1 MSRVSPVV
9 KRAVLLVLVV
19 PLLLS
24 ACTRPV
30 TPSPLARPDPVYA
43 VGYPRDYSMGGPAA
57 FAGRRCAV
65 AGIAAQA
72 VTVKAADGV
81 LGRIALSEPGCQL
94 DPNLATLRLLDAAG
108 RPLPVS
114 PGKGDETNGAA
125 GAYARFPQSE
135 GWVRIGFAWTGSYCG
150 PAAAAVELRVNGAW
164 VRALLDGVQPA
175 CVGARTSA
183 LVPGVVGR
191 PGEPLSPV
199 PASWRTLHARV
210 IIAARQSGPV
220 IPVSVELTTTGTRPV
235 SLTSPCPSYTG
246 YSQLGD
252 IGSGG
257 FVTQVGAGGLLC
269 DRAYVVE
276 PGVPLRIVLRPYAF
290 PTFSDIPRTRVVSG
304 DPITVVFSMAGLEPA
319 TAHAQVR

>member
-1 MSRVSPVV
+1 M

-19 PLLLS
+19 PLLVS
-24 ACTRPV
+24 ACTHPV
-30 TPSPLARPDPVYA
+30 TPLPPAAPDPVYA
-43 VGYPRDYSMGGPAA
+43 VGYPYDYSSGGPGA
-57 FAGRRCAV
+57 FQGRRCAV

-94 DPNLATLRLLDAAG
+94 DPDLATLRLLDAAG
-108 RPLPVS
+108 RPLPVP
-114 PGKGDETNGAA
+114 PGKGDETNGPT

-135 GWVRIGFAWTGSYCG
+135 GRVRIGFAWTGSYCG

-175 CVGARTSA
+175 CAGARTSA
-183 LVPGVVGR
+183 LVPGVIGR

-199 PASWRTLHARV
+199 PASWRTLRARV

-220 IPVSVELTTTGTRPV
+220 IPVSVELTTTGTRTV

-252 IGSGG
+252 FKSSKS
-257 FVTQVGAGGLLC
+257 VAQVGAGGLLC
-269 DRAYVVE
+269 DRSYVIR
-276 PGVPLRIVLRPYAF
+276 PGTPLRITLRPYTF
-290 PTFSDIPRTRVVSG
+290 PTFSDNPRTPVVSG
-304 DPITVVFSMAGLEPA
+304 DPISVTFNMAGLEPA
-319 TAHAQVR
+319 TAHAKVR